1 MENHLL
7 EMLVNPGSKV
17 DLNKFRTQF
26 NDKGFDKDAGLKL
39 MEESILTISRLQD
52 TLYAQDRYSVLIILQ
67 AMDAAG
73 KDGAIKHV
81 MKGLNPQGVNV
92 HPFKVPTHK
101 ELDHDYMWRH
111 YKALPGRGEIALFN
125 RSHYENVLVTR
136 VHPEYVLNERI
147 PGIKTVEDVNE
158 KFWEKRFKHINN
170 IEEHLVDNGTI
181 IIKLFLHLSYKEQR
195 KRLIERIDAPDKN
208 WKFSTAD
215 VKERKL
221 WKNYMHAYEEMLTKT
236 STDHAPWYVVP
247 ADNKWFTRLSIA
259 NILERELE
267 KYDLKYPVLSAEET
281 ANLQSLKQSLL
292 ND

>member
-1 MENHLL
+1 MENHLE
-7 EMLVNPGSKV
+7 EMRVNPGKKV
-17 DLNKFRTQF
+17 DLNQF
-26 NDKGFDKDAGLKL
+26 KTEFKDKGIDKSEGLIL
-39 MEESILTISRLQD
+39 MEESISTISRLQD

-147 PGIKTVEDVNE
+147 PSVKTVEDVNE

-208 WKFSTAD
+208 WKFSSAD

-221 WKNYMHAYEEMLTKT
+221 WKNYMHAYEEMLSKT

-267 KYDLKYPVLSAEET
+267 KYDLKYPVLSEEET
-281 ANLQSLKQSLL
+281 ANLQSLKQSLE